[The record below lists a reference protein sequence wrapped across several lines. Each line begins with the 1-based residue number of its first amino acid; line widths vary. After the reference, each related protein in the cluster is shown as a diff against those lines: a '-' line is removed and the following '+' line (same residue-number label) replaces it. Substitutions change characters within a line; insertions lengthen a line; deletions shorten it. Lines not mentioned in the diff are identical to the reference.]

1 MPFNKIFLVVTVCL
15 TVFGCATPI
24 KVNNVPTPIV
34 ITQPPPPSPIVVN
47 NVNWQVVTGSN
58 LNQFVAQAQ
67 KDQGTTDPVFVIL
80 SVDDYKI
87 LLANLT
93 DIKRYIQQQQ
103 AIVAYYQ
110 TVTKPPAK

>member
-1 MPFNKIFLVVTVCL
+1 MLV
-15 TVFGCATPI
+15 GCATPI
-24 KVNNVPTPIV
+24 KVNSVPTPIV
-34 ITQPPPPSPIVVN
+34 ITQPPAPSPIVVN

-58 LNQFVAQAQ
+58 LNQFVIQAQ
-67 KDQGTTDPVFVIL
+67 KDQGTSDPVFVVL

-103 AIVAYYQ
+103 AIIAYYQ
-110 TVTKPPAK
+110 TATKAAPK